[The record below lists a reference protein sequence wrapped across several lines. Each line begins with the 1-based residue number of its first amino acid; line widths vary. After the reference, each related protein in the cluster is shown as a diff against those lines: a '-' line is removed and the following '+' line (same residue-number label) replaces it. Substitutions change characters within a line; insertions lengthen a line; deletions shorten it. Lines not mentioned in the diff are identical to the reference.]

1 MWHSSLRSKPWR
13 QRYQPGVPVDFDIP
27 DIPVTRFL
35 DDAADAYPR
44 RPALF
49 FFGRQI
55 DYRDLRE
62 AVDRFADGL
71 HRLGVQPGD
80 RVALILPNCP
90 QQVIAFYGVLRRG
103 AIAVQH
109 NPLYTEEEMLR
120 QLADCGARVA
130 VVLDRSFATVRA
142 VRSRLRLDHIVVTS
156 LLDYLPM
163 PRRIALRLPLVQMQR
178 RRAAIT
184 ADVPDD
190 PGVVPFRE
198 LQRPVRGPVRQLPV
212 DPARHLAAIQYTG
225 GTEGRPKGA
234 MLTHRN
240 LVANACQQHAWDVG
254 GGRPGEDV
262 TLAVLPL
269 FHSFGLMS
277 CLVAPVVTAGAVVL
291 LPRYDGDRVLRAIR
305 RYRPTIFPGV
315 PTLYDQVLDGP
326 GFQPADLRSLRV
338 LISGAMGLTQGTI
351 DRLERLGAKGLI
363 NCYGLTEASP
373 AVTGNPLDGT
383 ARNLTVG
390 LPLPMTDAV
399 VVAEDEPTK
408 VLPPGE
414 AGELVVRGPQVFAG
428 YWNAPLATAQTLSK
442 GWLRTGDIAVMDE
455 DGFITILER
464 MRDMMKVS
472 GFTVFPTEVEKVLR
486 RHPAVH
492 DCAVVG
498 VPDTRRGE
506 RIIAHV
512 VEHPAYLF
520 SAGELRTHCERYLS
534 HYKVPSEF
542 HPRTE
547 LPRNL
552 LGKVVRQRL
561 RDEFAE
567 SSQGSPD
574 ASPGSPDGRMG
585 SAQSG

>member
-1 MWHSSLRSKPWR
+1 
-13 QRYQPGVPVDFDIP
+13 
-27 DIPVTRFL
+27 
-35 DDAADAYPR
+35 
-44 RPALF
+44 
-49 FFGRQI
+49 
-55 DYRDLRE
+55 
-62 AVDRFADGL
+62 
-71 HRLGVQPGD
+71 
-80 RVALILPNCP
+80 
-90 QQVIAFYGVLRRG
+90 
-103 AIAVQH
+103 
-109 NPLYTEEEMLR
+109 
-120 QLADCGARVA
+120 
-130 VVLDRSFATVRA
+130 
-142 VRSRLRLDHIVVTS
+142 
-156 LLDYLPM
+156 
-163 PRRIALRLPLVQMQR
+163 MQR

-240 LVANACQQHAWDVG
+240 LVANACQQHAWDVDG
-254 GGRPGEDV
+254 RRPGEDV

-277 CLVAPVVTAGAVVL
+277 CLVAPVMTAGAVVL

-315 PTLYDQVLDGP
+315 PTLYDQVLDSP
-326 GFQPADLRSLRV
+326 RFQPADLQSLRV

-390 LPLPMTDAV
+390 LPLPMTDVV
-399 VVAEDEPTK
+399 VVAQDEPTR

-414 AGELVVRGPQVFAG
+414 VGELVVRGPQVFAG

-486 RHPAVH
+486 RHPAVY

-498 VPDTRRGE
+498 VPDARRGE

-512 VEHPAYLF
+512 VEHPAYPF
-520 SAGELRTHCERYLS
+520 SDEELRTHCKRYLS
-534 HYKVPSEF
+534 HYKVPAEF
-542 HPRTE
+542 RPRTE

-561 RDEFAE
+561 RDEFE
-567 SSQGSPD
+567 ESPD
-574 ASPGSPDGRMG
+574 RRMG

>member
-1 MWHSSLRSKPWR
+1 MIESTSMWHSSQRSSPWR
-13 QRYQPGVPVDFDIP
+13 RSYQPGVPFELNIP
-27 DIPVTRFL
+27 DIPVTQLL
-35 DDAADAYPR
+35 DDAAERYPR

-49 FFGRQI
+49 FFGREI
-55 DYRDLRE
+55 CYRDLRD

-90 QQVIAFYGVLRRG
+90 QQVIAFFGVLRRG
-103 AIAVQH
+103 AIVVQH
-109 NPLYTEEEMLR
+109 NPLYTEEEMLH

-130 VVLDRSFATVRA
+130 VVLDRSYATVSA
-142 VRSRLRLDHIVVTS
+142 VRRKLPLEHVIVTS
-156 LLDYLPM
+156 LADYLPVS
-163 PRRIALRLPLVQMQR
+163 RKIALRLPLVQMQR

-184 ADVPDD
+184 ADVPAD
-190 PGVVPFRE
+190 PGVIPFKE
-198 LQRPVRGPVRQLPV
+198 LQRIPQRRVRQLPIE
-212 DPARHLAAIQYTG
+212 PSRHLAAIQYTG

-240 LVANACQQHAWDVG
+240 LIANACQQHAWDFA

-277 CLVAPVVTAGAVVL
+277 CLVAPMMTAGAVVL
-291 LPRYDGDRVLRAIR
+291 LPRYDADRVISAMR

-315 PTLYDQVLDGP
+315 PTLYEKVLDSP
-326 GFQPADLRSLRV
+326 RFRPSDLSSLRV
-338 LISGAMGLTQGTI
+338 YISGAMALGQGTI
-351 DRLERLGAKGLI
+351 DRLERLGARGLI

-373 AVTGNPLDGT
+373 AVTGNPLDGR

-390 LPLPMTDAV
+390 LPLPMTDV
-399 VVAEDEPTK
+399 VIVDPDEPTK

-414 AGELVVRGPQVFAG
+414 PGELVVRGPQVFVG
-428 YWNAPLATAQTLSK
+428 YWKAPLATAQALSK

-464 MRDMMKVS
+464 LRDMIKVS
-472 GFTVFPTEVEKVLR
+472 GFTVAPTEVEKVLR

-492 DCAVVG
+492 DCAVIG
-498 VPDTRRGE
+498 VPDPRRGE

-512 VEHPAYLF
+512 VEHPAYPF
-520 SAGELRTHCERYLS
+520 SADELRRHCERYLS
-534 HYKVPSEF
+534 HYKVPDEF
-542 HPRTE
+542 RPRTE
-547 LPRNL
+547 LPRSVI
-552 LGKVVRQRL
+552 GKVVRQRL
-561 RDEFAE
+561 RDEVVN
-567 SSQGSPD
+567 SS
-574 ASPGSPDGRMG
+574 A
-585 SAQSG
+585 

>member
-1 MWHSSLRSKPWR
+1 MPWR
-13 QRYQPGVPVDFDIP
+13 RRYPAGVPGDLDIP
-27 DIPVTRFL
+27 DVPVTRLL
-35 DDAADAYPR
+35 DDAADRYPR
-44 RPALF
+44 KPALI
-49 FFGRQI
+49 FFGRRLS
-55 DYRDLRE
+55 YRELRE
-62 AVDRFADGL
+62 AADRFADGL

-90 QQVIAFYGVLRRG
+90 QMVIAFYGVLRRG

-156 LLDYLPM
+156 LVDYLPAS
-163 PRRIALRLPLVQMQR
+163 RRLALRLPLVQAQR

-198 LQRPVRGPVRQLPV
+198 LQRPPRRHVRQLPLE
-212 DPARHLAAIQYTG
+212 PARHLAAIQYTG

-240 LVANACQQHAWDVG
+240 LVANACQQHAWDLD
-254 GGRPGEDV
+254 GRPGADV

-277 CLVAPVVTAGAVVL
+277 CLVAPVMTAGAVVL
-291 LPRYDGDRVLRAIR
+291 LPRYDGDRVVRAIR
-305 RYRPTIFPGV
+305 KYRPTIFPGV
-315 PTLYDQVLDGP
+315 PTLYEQVLDSP
-326 GFQPADLRSLRV
+326 RFRPSDLRSLRIF
-338 LISGAMGLTQGTI
+338 ISGAMGLAQSTI
-351 DRLERLGAKGLI
+351 DRLERTGARGLI

-399 VVAEDEPTK
+399 VVAEDEPTR

-414 AGELVVRGPQVFAG
+414 PGELVVRGPQVFAG

-486 RHPAVH
+486 RHPAVY

-498 VPDTRRGE
+498 VPDARRGE

-512 VEHPAYLF
+512 VEHPAYPF
-520 SAGELRTHCERYLS
+520 SADELRRHCKRYLS

-542 HPRTE
+542 LPRTE

-561 RDEFAE
+561 RDEFAA
-567 SSQGSPD
+567 SAQGQS
-574 ASPGSPDGRMG
+574 GE
-585 SAQSG
+585 AQSG

>member
-1 MWHSSLRSKPWR
+1 MWHSSLRSTPWR
-13 QRYQPGVPVDFDIP
+13 RRYQPGVPGEVDIP

-35 DDAADAYPR
+35 DDAADRYPR
-44 RPALF
+44 KPALI
-49 FFGRQI
+49 FFGRQLT
-55 DYRDLRE
+55 YRDLRE

-71 HRLGVQPGD
+71 RRLGVQPGD

-156 LLDYLPM
+156 MLDFLPAS
-163 PRRIALRLPLVQMQR
+163 RRIALRLPLVQMQR
-178 RRAAIT
+178 RRADIT

-190 PGVVPFRE
+190 PGVVPFTR
-198 LQRPVRGPVRQLPV
+198 LQRPTRGAVRQLPV

-240 LVANACQQHAWDVG
+240 LVANACQQHSWDLE
-254 GGRPGEDV
+254 GRPGEDV

-269 FHSFGLMS
+269 FHSFGLVS
-277 CLVAPVVTAGAVVL
+277 CLVSPVVTAGAVVL

-315 PTLYDQVLDGP
+315 PTLYEQVLDSP
-326 GFQPADLRSLRV
+326 RFQPSDLRSLRIF
-338 LISGAMGLTQGTI
+338 ISGAMDLPQSTI
-351 DRLERLGAKGLI
+351 DRLERLGAKGLS

-373 AVTGNPLDGT
+373 AITANPLDGT

-390 LPLPMTDAV
+390 LPLPSTDAV
-399 VVAEDEPTK
+399 VVDQDEPTR

-455 DGFITILER
+455 DGFITILAR
-464 MRDMMKVS
+464 LRDMMKVN

-486 RHPAVH
+486 RHPAVY
-492 DCAVVG
+492 DCAVIS

-512 VEHPAYLF
+512 VEHPAYPF
-520 SAGELRTHCERYLS
+520 SAEELRTHCKRYLS

-542 HPRTE
+542 RPRTE

-552 LGKVVRQRL
+552 LGKIVRQQL

-567 SSQGSPD
+567 SAPR
-574 ASPGSPDGRMG
+574 RMG

>member
-1 MWHSSLRSKPWR
+1 MPWR
-13 QRYQPGVPVDFDIP
+13 RRYPAGVPGDLDIP
-27 DIPVTRFL
+27 DVPVTRLL
-35 DDAADAYPR
+35 DDAADRYPR
-44 RPALF
+44 KPALI
-49 FFGRQI
+49 FFGRRLS
-55 DYRDLRE
+55 YRELRE
-62 AVDRFADGL
+62 AADRFADGL

-90 QQVIAFYGVLRRG
+90 QMVIAFYGVLRRG

-156 LLDYLPM
+156 LVDYLPAS
-163 PRRIALRLPLVQMQR
+163 RRLALRLPLVQAQR

-198 LQRPVRGPVRQLPV
+198 LQRPPRRHVRQLPLE
-212 DPARHLAAIQYTG
+212 PARHLAAIQYTG

-240 LVANACQQHAWDVG
+240 LVANACQQHAWDLD
-254 GGRPGEDV
+254 GRPGADV

-277 CLVAPVVTAGAVVL
+277 CLVAPVMTAGAVVL
-291 LPRYDGDRVLRAIR
+291 LPRYDGDRVVRAIR
-305 RYRPTIFPGV
+305 KYRPTIFPGV
-315 PTLYDQVLDGP
+315 PTLYEQVLDSP
-326 GFQPADLRSLRV
+326 RFRPSDLRSLRIF
-338 LISGAMGLTQGTI
+338 ISGAMGLAQSTI
-351 DRLERLGAKGLI
+351 DRLERTGARGLI

-399 VVAEDEPTK
+399 VVAEDEPTR

-414 AGELVVRGPQVFAG
+414 PGELVVRGPQVFAG

-486 RHPAVH
+486 RHPAVY

-498 VPDTRRGE
+498 VPDARRGE

-512 VEHPAYLF
+512 VEHPAYPF
-520 SAGELRTHCERYLS
+520 SADELRRHCKRYLS

-542 HPRTE
+542 LPRTE

-561 RDEFAE
+561 RDEFAA
-567 SSQGSPD
+567 SAQGQSG
-574 ASPGSPDGRMG
+574 A
-585 SAQSG
+585 AQSG

>member
-1 MWHSSLRSKPWR
+1 MPWR
-13 QRYQPGVPVDFDIP
+13 RRYPAGVPGELDIP

-35 DDAADAYPR
+35 DDAADRYPR
-44 RPALF
+44 KPALI
-49 FFGRQI
+49 FFGRRLC
-55 DYRDLRE
+55 YRELRE

-90 QQVIAFYGVLRRG
+90 QMVIAFYGVLRRG

-156 LLDYLPM
+156 LVDFLPA
-163 PRRIALRLPLVQMQR
+163 PRRPALRLPLVQMQR

-190 PGVVPFRE
+190 PGVVAFRE
-198 LQRPVRGPVRQLPV
+198 LQRPPRRHVRQLPL

-240 LVANACQQHAWDVG
+240 LVANACQQHAWDL
-254 GGRPGEDV
+254 GGRPGADV

-277 CLVAPVVTAGAVVL
+277 CLVAPVMTAGAVVL
-291 LPRYDGDRVLRAIR
+291 LPRYDGDRVVRAIR
-305 RYRPTIFPGV
+305 KYRPTIFPGV
-315 PTLYDQVLDGP
+315 PTLYEQVLDSP
-326 GFQPADLRSLRV
+326 RFRPADLRSLRIF
-338 LISGAMGLTQGTI
+338 ISGAMGLTQRTI
-351 DRLERLGAKGLI
+351 DRLERTGAQGLI

-399 VVAEDEPTK
+399 VVAEDEPTR

-414 AGELVVRGPQVFAG
+414 PGELVVRGPQVFAG

-486 RHPAVH
+486 RHPAVY

-498 VPDTRRGE
+498 VPDARRGE

-520 SAGELRTHCERYLS
+520 SSDELRRHCKRYLS

-542 HPRTE
+542 LPRTE

-561 RDEFAE
+561 RDEFAA
-567 SSQGSPD
+567 SAQGQSG
-574 ASPGSPDGRMG
+574 A
-585 SAQSG
+585 AQSG

>member
-1 MWHSSLRSKPWR
+1 MPWR
-13 QRYQPGVPVDFDIP
+13 RRYPAGVPGELDIP
-27 DIPVTRFL
+27 DVPVTRLL
-35 DDAADAYPR
+35 DDAADRYPR
-44 RPALF
+44 KPALI
-49 FFGRQI
+49 FFGRRLS
-55 DYRDLRE
+55 YRELRE
-62 AVDRFADGL
+62 AADRFADGL

-90 QQVIAFYGVLRRG
+90 QMVIAFYGVLRRG

-156 LLDYLPM
+156 LVDYLPAS
-163 PRRIALRLPLVQMQR
+163 RRLALRLPLVQAQR

-198 LQRPVRGPVRQLPV
+198 LQRPPRRHVRQLPLE
-212 DPARHLAAIQYTG
+212 PARHLAAIQYTG

-240 LVANACQQHAWDVG
+240 LVANACQQHAWDLD
-254 GGRPGEDV
+254 GRPGADV

-277 CLVAPVVTAGAVVL
+277 CLVAPVMTAGAVVL
-291 LPRYDGDRVLRAIR
+291 LPRYDGDRVVSAIR
-305 RYRPTIFPGV
+305 KYRPTIFPGV
-315 PTLYDQVLDGP
+315 PTLYEQVLDSP
-326 GFQPADLRSLRV
+326 RFRPSDLRSLRIF
-338 LISGAMGLTQGTI
+338 ISGAMGLAQSTI
-351 DRLERLGAKGLI
+351 DRLERTGARGLI

-399 VVAEDEPTK
+399 VVAEDEPTR

-414 AGELVVRGPQVFAG
+414 PGELVVRGPQVFAG

-486 RHPAVH
+486 RHPAVY

-498 VPDTRRGE
+498 VPDARRGE

-512 VEHPAYLF
+512 VEHPAYPF
-520 SAGELRTHCERYLS
+520 SADELRRHCKRYLS

-542 HPRTE
+542 LPRTE

-561 RDEFAE
+561 RDEFAASE
-567 SSQGSPD
+567 QGQSG
-574 ASPGSPDGRMG
+574 A
-585 SAQSG
+585 AQSG

>member
-1 MWHSSLRSKPWR
+1 M
-13 QRYQPGVPVDFDIP
+13 PGDIDVPDV
-27 DIPVTRFL
+27 PVTRLL
-35 DDAADAYPR
+35 DDAADRYPR
-44 RPALF
+44 KPALM
-49 FFGRQI
+49 FFGRRTC
-55 DYRDLRE
+55 YRDLRD
-62 AVDRFADGL
+62 AADRFADGL

-90 QQVIAFYGVLRRG
+90 QQVIAFWGVLRRG

-130 VVLDRSFATVRA
+130 VVLDRSYATVRA
-142 VRSRLRLDHIVVTS
+142 VRDRLRLDHIVVTS
-156 LLDYLPM
+156 LVDYLPVS
-163 PRRIALRLPLVQMQR
+163 RRIALRLPLVQAQR

-184 ADVPDD
+184 ADVPAD
-190 PGVVPFRE
+190 PGVVPFKD
-198 LQRPVRGPVRQLPV
+198 LQKAPRRRVEQFPLE
-212 DPARHLAAIQYTG
+212 PARHLAAIQYTG

-240 LVANACQQHAWDVG
+240 LVANACQQHAWDLE
-254 GGRPGEDV
+254 GRPGEDV

-277 CLVAPVVTAGAVVL
+277 CLVAPVMTAGAVVL
-291 LPRYDGDRVLRAIR
+291 LPRYDGDRVVRAIR
-305 RYRPTIFPGV
+305 KYRPTIFPGV
-315 PTLYDQVLDGP
+315 PTLFEQVLDSPRFRP
-326 GFQPADLRSLRV
+326 GDLRSLRIH
-338 LISGAMGLTQGTI
+338 ISGAMGLTQGTI
-351 DRLERLGAKGLI
+351 DRLDRHGAKGLI

-373 AVTGNPLDGT
+373 AVTGNPLGGG

-390 LPLPMTDAV
+390 VPLPLTDAV
-399 VVAEDEPTK
+399 IVDQDEPTK

-414 AGELVVRGPQVFAG
+414 TGELVVRGPQVFAG

-455 DGFITILER
+455 KGFITILER
-464 MRDMMKVS
+464 QRDMIKMS
-472 GFTVFPTEVEKVLR
+472 GFTVFPSEVEKVLR
-486 RHPAVH
+486 RHSAVY

-498 VPDTRRGE
+498 VPDARRGE

-512 VEHPAYLF
+512 VEHPAYPF
-520 SAGELRTHCERYLS
+520 SADELRRHCERYLS
-534 HYKVPSEF
+534 HYKVPTEF
-542 HPRTE
+542 LPRTD
-547 LPRNL
+547 LPRNM

-561 RDEFAE
+561 REEFVE
-567 SSQGSPD
+567 STP
-574 ASPGSPDGRMG
+574 PRRMR

>member
-1 MWHSSLRSKPWR
+1 MWHSSLRSLAWR
-13 QRYQPGVPVDFDIP
+13 RRYQPGVPGDIDIP
-27 DIPVTRFL
+27 DIPVTRLL
-35 DDAADAYPR
+35 DDAADRYPR
-44 RPALF
+44 RPALI
-49 FFGRQI
+49 FFGRRLC
-55 DYRDLRE
+55 YRELRK

-90 QQVIAFYGVLRRG
+90 QMVIAFYAVLRRG

-156 LLDYLPM
+156 LVDYLPA
-163 PRRIALRLPLVQMQR
+163 PRRLMLRLPLVQMQR
-178 RRAAIT
+178 RRAAIA

-198 LQRPVRGPVRQLPV
+198 LQRPPRRHVRQLPL
-212 DPARHLAAIQYTG
+212 DPSRHLAAIQYTG

-240 LVANACQQHAWDVG
+240 LVANACQQHAWDLD
-254 GGRPGEDV
+254 GRPATDV

-277 CLVAPVVTAGAVVL
+277 CLVAPVMTAGAVVL
-291 LPRYDGDRVLRAIR
+291 LPRYDGDRVVRAIR

-315 PTLYDQVLDGP
+315 PTLYEQVLDSP
-326 GFQPADLRSLRV
+326 RFRPSDLRSLRIY
-338 LISGAMGLTQGTI
+338 ISGAMDMAQSTI
-351 DRLERLGAKGLI
+351 DRLERLGAKGLT
-363 NCYGLTEASP
+363 NCYGLSEASP
-373 AVTGNPLDGT
+373 AITANPLDGT

-390 LPLPMTDAV
+390 LPLPSTDV
-399 VVAEDEPTK
+399 VVVDQDEPTR

-442 GWLRTGDIAVMDE
+442 GWLRTGDIGVMDE
-455 DGFITILER
+455 EGFITILSR
-464 MRDMMKVS
+464 LRDMMKVN

-486 RHPAVH
+486 RHPAVY

-498 VPDTRRGE
+498 VPDARRGE

-512 VEHPAYLF
+512 VEHPAYPF
-520 SAGELRTHCERYLS
+520 SADELRRHCKRYLS
-534 HYKVPSEF
+534 RYKVPSEF
-542 HPRTE
+542 LPRTE

-561 RDEFAE
+561 RDEFA
-567 SSQGSPD
+567 
-574 ASPGSPDGRMG
+574 A
-585 SAQSG
+585 SAQGRSGAARSG

>member
-1 MWHSSLRSKPWR
+1 MPWR
-13 QRYQPGVPVDFDIP
+13 RRYPAGVPGELDIP
-27 DIPVTRFL
+27 DVPVTRLL
-35 DDAADAYPR
+35 DDAADRYPR
-44 RPALF
+44 KPALI
-49 FFGRQI
+49 FFGRRLS
-55 DYRDLRE
+55 YRELRE
-62 AVDRFADGL
+62 AADRFADGL

-90 QQVIAFYGVLRRG
+90 QMVIAFYGVLRRG

-156 LLDYLPM
+156 LVDYLPAS
-163 PRRIALRLPLVQMQR
+163 RRLALRLPLVQAQR

-198 LQRPVRGPVRQLPV
+198 LQRPPRRHVRQLPLE
-212 DPARHLAAIQYTG
+212 PARHLAAIQYTG

-240 LVANACQQHAWDVG
+240 LVANACQQHAWDLD
-254 GGRPGEDV
+254 GRPGADV

-277 CLVAPVVTAGAVVL
+277 CLVAPVMTAGAVVL
-291 LPRYDGDRVLRAIR
+291 LPRYDGDRVVSAIR
-305 RYRPTIFPGV
+305 KYRPTIFPGV
-315 PTLYDQVLDGP
+315 PTLYEQVLDSP
-326 GFQPADLRSLRV
+326 RFRPSDLRSLRIF
-338 LISGAMGLTQGTI
+338 ISGAMGLAQSTI
-351 DRLERLGAKGLI
+351 DRLERTGARGLI

-399 VVAEDEPTK
+399 VVAEDEPTR

-414 AGELVVRGPQVFAG
+414 PGELVVRGPQVFAG

-486 RHPAVH
+486 RHPAVY

-498 VPDTRRGE
+498 VPDARRGE

-512 VEHPAYLF
+512 VEHPAYPF
-520 SAGELRTHCERYLS
+520 SADELRRHCKRYLS

-542 HPRTE
+542 LPRTE

-561 RDEFAE
+561 RDEFAA
-567 SSQGSPD
+567 SAQGQS
-574 ASPGSPDGRMG
+574 GE
-585 SAQSG
+585 AQSG